1 MSDEF
6 WTSFAGVIETKL
18 TQDPT
23 FFNRNEI
30 SKIFYAF
37 SIAPRTPELE
47 AKKILLSAIP
57 GVLADRNVNWAE
69 LQNISYGLLYYNI
82 TDEDTLREFTKA
94 VSFQKYPCSTYHYQ
108 GIKYIKYFMDSLGYN
123 EDVWD
128 FKWWTNLCF
137 HAENDFNVM
146 RLEAQSQKS

>member
-6 WTSFAGVIETKL
+6 WTTFAGVIETKVK
-18 TQDPT
+18 QDPT
-23 FFNRNEI
+23 FFNKNEI

-47 AKKILLSAIP
+47 QKKILLSAIP

-82 TDEDTLREFTKA
+82 TDEDIFKGFTKA

-108 GIKYIKYFMDSLGYN
+108 GIKYMKYFMDSLGYN

-146 RLEAQSQKS
+146 RLESQSQKS